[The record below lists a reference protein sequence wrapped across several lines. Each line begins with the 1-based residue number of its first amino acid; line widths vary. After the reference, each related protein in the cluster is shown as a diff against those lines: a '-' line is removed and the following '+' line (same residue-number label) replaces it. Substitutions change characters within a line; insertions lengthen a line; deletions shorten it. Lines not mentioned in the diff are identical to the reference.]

1 MEWDEAVLPE
11 GAWFIEAIEAFF
23 AVRSERRSLA
33 GHVHSL
39 RYVVKLAEASQEIA
53 VLLKP
58 TKDEV
63 DVSQMS
69 YLFGLIESAL
79 KSENM
84 SERHKYTV
92 SKDFRH
98 VCCKGLGQIF
108 PDSELDRRALKFKTS
123 LVYPRA
129 PSTLLSDYL
138 VEGAD
143 GLCKEPLGALSHE
156 TYQELYIKTKEKV
169 SADLER
175 LKSACYEDVQFFK
188 KARDKLNALKE
199 QRAPR
204 ELIKLVERQ
213 IIHKAINSKW
223 FQERAKYSDEQIVS
237 AYMEVYESNGGES
250 LQFEQSQF
258 FSKLDEVLKR
268 VLGDYSPYFKK
279 SGLCLHIP
287 YRCIGAELQSIFILL
302 LCTSGWNAGA
312 LIGMEK
318 DNVEDK
324 GRYWKLQG
332 FKEKTDDFTPS
343 VYIESDMKPAYDAMK
358 TLMWHRDSLVKQGL
372 ITPEEQLFWFVGVNK
387 ASYAKQAIGII
398 PKKNFYS
405 RHRIPPFSYGDIRN
419 QVFERD
425 RLEGR
430 NVESI
435 RRKAGH
441 RSRNTTVGYLDSLV
455 SRRMF
460 SSMNLEFSRR
470 LESTVIFRLV
480 ESGKGNFEF
489 DAGRVKPELFSAI
502 GDGSYCIDKFNPPDN
517 ALVFDGVCAALTCH
531 CSGGCKNR
539 KIIIDN
545 NSIRD
550 LVRKKHY
557 YLNNWRRLES
567 SNSASFQ
574 KYHFD
579 AMAYVLSLFD
589 YIKNSRYKAILD
601 EAEEAVRNE

>member
-1 MEWDEAVLPE
+1 M
-11 GAWFIEAIEAFF
+11 
-23 AVRSERRSLA
+23 
-33 GHVHSL
+33 
-39 RYVVKLAEASQEIA
+39 
-53 VLLKP
+53 LLKP
-58 TKDEV
+58 SKDEV
-63 DVSQMS
+63 DVSQMAF
-69 YLFGLIESAL
+69 LFGLIESAL
-79 KSENM
+79 KSESM
-84 SERHKYTV
+84 SERHKYIV

-98 VCCKGLGQIF
+98 ICCEGLGQII
-108 PDSELDRRALKFKTS
+108 PDSELDRRAIRFKSS

-138 VEGAD
+138 VVGAD
-143 GLCKEPLGALSHE
+143 GLYEEPLGALPHQ

-169 SADLER
+169 AADLER
-175 LKSACYEDVQFFK
+175 LQSACYEDILFFK
-188 KARDKLNALKE
+188 EARDKLRLLKANP
-199 QRAPR
+199 APR
-204 ELIKLVERQ
+204 ELIELIKKQ
-213 IIHKAINSKW
+213 ILIKAINSKW
-223 FQERAKYSDEQIVS
+223 YKERAKYNDEQIVS

-258 FSKLDEVLKR
+258 FSKIDEILKR
-268 VLGDYSPYFKK
+268 VVGDYTPYFKK
-279 SGLCLHIP
+279 SSLCFHIP
-287 YRCIGAELQSIFILL
+287 YRCISSELQSIFMLL
-302 LCTSGWNAGA
+302 LCITGWNAGA

-318 DNVEDK
+318 DNVDDK
-324 GRYWKLQG
+324 GGHWKLQG
-332 FKEKTDDFTPS
+332 FKERTDDFTPS
-343 VYIESDMKPAYDAMK
+343 VYIESDMKSAYAAMK

-372 ITPEEQLFWFVGVNK
+372 ISPEEQLLWFVGSNK
-387 ASYAKQAIGII
+387 TSYTTQAIGII
-398 PKKNFYS
+398 SKQNFYS
-405 RHRIPPFSYGDIRN
+405 RHGMPPFSFGDIRN

-430 NVESI
+430 NVENI

-480 ESGKGNFEF
+480 ESGKGSFKF
-489 DAGRVKPELFSAI
+489 DSDRVKPELFSSI
-502 GDGSYCIDKFNPPDN
+502 GDGSYCIDKLNPPDE

-545 NSIRD
+545 DSIAD

-567 SNSASFQ
+567 NNSASFL

-579 AMAYVLSLFD
+579 AMAYVLSLYDF
-589 YIKNSRYKAILD
+589 IKNSTYRTFLH
-601 EAEEAVRNE
+601 EAEEAVENE